1 VSLGFESG
9 CDEVLKEM
17 NKHFRSKDVRDAA
30 RMLSDC
36 GIHAMGFLMLGGP
49 GETRDSVE
57 ESLAFASDLNLDTL
71 KITVGIRI
79 YPYTKLAKTA
89 IQDGLIAEEDDLLFP
104 KFYMVTGLEGWL
116 RETVAKRIKEHRN
129 WIT

>member
-1 VSLGFESG
+1 
-9 CDEVLKEM
+9 
-17 NKHFRSKDVRDAA
+17 
-30 RMLSDC
+30 
-36 GIHAMGFLMLGGP
+36 
-49 GETRDSVE
+49 VE
-57 ESLAFASDLNLDTL
+57 ESLAFVSDLNLDAL